1 MSTDHNT
8 LPPSAL
14 QALTRALQPP
24 APTHI
29 SALLRMI
36 SSQDGFRW
44 FKATTQDLMPEA
56 ADAILS
62 HLAYPDMIRAFR
74 QKFENSY
81 LPLEDTLLE
90 YLTEPDMYED
100 THEEPWDSLRHC
112 VPIRL
117 YGFII
122 DDPHEYAE
130 ALTGR
135 WVRPGIGLMTLLF
148 SSGRI
153 SWEPDDAV
161 KLAWI
166 EACADIVPSHILSRI
181 PLEGFDAAHIADTF
195 RGNGMADLQNLALWI
210 DSDTPFPLL
219 NYQYHPELIQE
230 PDFPW
235 EKALIEDASK
245 QWRDAQDFLQSVV
258 RGQEWIEADP
268 PRRLN
273 QIINLL
279 TDNYYPWTLV
289 QTE

>member
-1 MSTDHNT
+1 M
-8 LPPSAL
+8 L
-14 QALTRALQPP
+14 QALTTALRPA

-36 SSQDGFRW
+36 SSQDGYRW
-44 FKATTQDLMPEA
+44 FRATTRELMPEA
-56 ADAILS
+56 PDAILA
-62 HLAYPDMIRAFR
+62 HLEYSDMVRAFR
-74 QKFENSY
+74 QEFETRY
-81 LPLEDTLLE
+81 LPLEE
-90 YLTEPDMYED
+90 AIMESLTEEDM
-100 THEEPWDSLRHC
+100 HEEPWDSLLHC
-112 VPIRL
+112 VPIGL

-148 SSGRI
+148 SAGRI
-153 SWEPDDAV
+153 SWEPDEAV

-166 EACADIVPSHILSRI
+166 EACSDIVPAHILSRI
-181 PLEGFDAAHIADTF
+181 PLEGFEAEHIADTF
-195 RGNGMADLQNLALWI
+195 RSHGMTDLQNLALWI
-210 DSDTPFPLL
+210 DSHTPFPLL

-230 PDFPW
+230 LDFPW
-235 EKALIEDASK
+235 DKALIEDAGE
-245 QWRDAQDFLQSVV
+245 QWRNAQDFLQSIT
-258 RGQEWIEADP
+258 RGPEWIEADP

-273 QIINLL
+273 QIIDLL